1 MTEDHA
7 WLPFDLLEAFMVDV
21 FKGIGV
27 PDADARICAEV
38 LIGADKRGIDSH
50 GVGRLKL
57 IYYDRIVAGGI
68 QRPMTDFEVVRDRK
82 ATAVVDG
89 HDGMGMVIGKRCM
102 EMAIDKARDHGLGM
116 VVARNSTHYG
126 FAAYYSLMAVDAGM
140 IGLTGTNAR
149 PSIAPTHGVENMLGT
164 NPLVWAMPTDEDFPF
179 TNDYATSVIQRGKIE
194 QWAREG
200 RDCPEGLVIDREG
213 RSATDSVQIL
223 KDLVKGTSALAPIGG
238 LTEETGGYKGYGFA
252 TVVEILSA
260 ALSQGAFLKQ
270 LGGKDAQGRQHTH
283 PDRALL
289 PGHRHRVFHRP
300 AGLQEDH
307 GRYPTDAPRFGKGA
321 RQGADLHVRGKG
333 VSCLAG
339 AQGQG
344 CAGRSRRS
352 TGSGGHAGRTR
363 DCLTGSPSRARARAK
378 PGRPSPP
385 VRDLV
390 AQNEA
395 RSAESGQTGPSCS
408 SRQP

>member
-27 PDADARICAEV
+27 PDADARVCAEV

-57 IYYDRIVAGGI
+57 IYYDRIVKGGI
-68 QRPMTDFEVVRDRK
+68 QSPVTRFEVVRDRK

-102 EMAIDKARDHGLGM
+102 DMAIEKAREHGLGM

-126 FAAYYSLMAVDAGM
+126 FAAYYSLMAVEAGM
-140 IGLTGTNAR
+140 IGLSGTNAR

-200 RDCPEGLVIDREG
+200 KDCPEGLVIDHEG

-270 LGGKDAQGRQHTH
+270 LGGKDAAGKDIPIPIGHFFLAVDIECFT
-283 PDRALL
+283 DLAAFKKTTGDILRALRASAKT
-289 PGHRHRVFHRP
+289 PGKERIYTCGEKEWL
-300 AGLQEDH
+300 AWQERKD
-307 GRYPTDAPRFGKGA
+307 
-321 RQGADLHVRGKG
+321 KG
-333 VSCLAG
+333 VPVDRGVQKDLIAMRDELGLAYRFSFEDEG
-339 AQGQG
+339 
-344 CAGRSRRS
+344 
-352 TGSGGHAGRTR
+352 
-363 DCLTGSPSRARARAK
+363 
-378 PGRPSPP
+378 
-385 VRDLV
+385 
-390 AQNEA
+390 
-395 RSAESGQTGPSCS
+395 
-408 SRQP
+408 